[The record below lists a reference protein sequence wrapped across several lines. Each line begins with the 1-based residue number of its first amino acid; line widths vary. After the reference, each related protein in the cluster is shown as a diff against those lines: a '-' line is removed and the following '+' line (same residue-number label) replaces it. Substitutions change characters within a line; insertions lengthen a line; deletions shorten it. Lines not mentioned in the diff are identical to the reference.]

1 MPNHDNAY
9 KNFFS
14 HPQTIQ
20 DLLRGFVGEDW
31 VDLLD
36 FETLEKVNGSY
47 VTDDL
52 RDKEDDLIW
61 RIHMKNGKGTTA
73 KDAKD
78 DWIYVYLLLEFQS
91 RVDKFMAVRI
101 MTYIGLLYQDLIK
114 SKKIKGKAKK
124 LPPVF
129 PLVLYN
135 GLKPWKAE
143 REVENV
149 IEPVP
154 KSLAAYRP
162 SLRYFLLDEGTVDE
176 ERLNQ
181 EGNAVARLIEIE
193 KTTDP
198 AKLPPLLKKL
208 LKEFNA
214 PHNTELRRGF
224 VVWIN
229 RIVLKRFEPFDNLP
243 EMDDLPEMEEM
254 IGERIDIWKRE
265 LKRQYKLEGL
275 QEGRE
280 EGREKGREEGRIEGI
295 QLGEK
300 RGIQLG
306 ERKGKLEGQIQLL
319 LRFLMRRFGVL
330 PPAVV
335 TQIHAGSLEQV
346 EQWFDASMDAPH
358 LGAVFVL
365 H

>member
-1 MPNHDNAY
+1 MPAHDNAY

-14 HPQTIQ
+14 HPQTVQ

-31 VDLLD
+31 VELLD
-36 FETLEKVNGSY
+36 FDTLEKVNGSY

-61 RIHMKNGKGTTA
+61 RIRMKGNEHGKDT
-73 KDAKD
+73 

-91 RVDKFMAVRI
+91 RVDKFMAVRV

-135 GLKPWKAE
+135 GLKPWRAE
-143 REVENV
+143 REVENL
-149 IEPVP
+149 IEAVP

-162 SLRYFLLDEGTVDE
+162 SLRYFLLDEGAVGE
-176 ERLNQ
+176 EKLNQ

-198 AKLPPLLKKL
+198 VKLPPLLKKL

-265 LKRQYKLEGL
+265 LARQYKLEG
-275 QEGRE
+275 RE
-280 EGREKGREEGRIEGI
+280 E
-295 QLGEK
+295 
-300 RGIQLG
+300 GIQLG
-306 ERKGKLEGQIQLL
+306 ERKGKLEGRLEGQMQLL

-335 TQIHAGSLEQV
+335 TQIQAGSLEQI
-346 EQWFDASMDAPH
+346 EQWFDASMDAPN
-358 LGAVFVL
+358 LGAVFAL
-365 H
+365 N

>member
-1 MPNHDNAY
+1 MPAHDNAY

-14 HPQTIQ
+14 HPQTVQ

-31 VDLLD
+31 VELLD
-36 FETLEKVNGSY
+36 FDTLEKVNGSY

-61 RIHMKNGKGTTA
+61 RIRMKNEKGETGKD
-73 KDAKD
+73 KRED

-91 RVDKFMAVRI
+91 RVDKFMAVRV

-114 SKKIKGKAKK
+114 SKKIKGQGKGKGKNQK

-135 GLKPWKAE
+135 GLKPWRAE
-143 REVENV
+143 REVENL
-149 IEPVP
+149 IEAVP

-162 SLRYFLLDEGTVDE
+162 SLRYFLLDEGAVGE
-176 ERLNQ
+176 EKLNQ

-198 AKLPPLLKKL
+198 VKLPPLLKKL

-265 LKRQYKLEGL
+265 LKREAKR
-275 QEGRE
+275 EGRE
-280 EGREKGREEGRIEGI
+280 EGKLE
-295 QLGEK
+295 
-300 RGIQLG
+300 
-306 ERKGKLEGQIQLL
+306 GKLEGQMQLL
-319 LRFLMRRFGVL
+319 LRFLMRRFGML
-330 PPAVV
+330 PPVV
-335 TQIHAGSLEQV
+335 MTQIQAGTLEQI
-346 EQWFDASMDAPH
+346 EQWFDASMDAPN
-358 LGAVFVL
+358 LNAVFAL
-365 H
+365 N

>member
-1 MPNHDNAY
+1 MPHHDNAY

-14 HPQTIQ
+14 HPQTVQ

-31 VDLLD
+31 VELLD
-36 FETLEKVNGSY
+36 FDTLEKVNGSY

-61 RIHMKNGKGTTA
+61 RIRMKNGKGATT
-73 KDAKD
+73 KD

-114 SKKIKGKAKK
+114 SKKIKGQGKGSKGRKPK

-143 REVENV
+143 REVENL

-162 SLRYFLLDEGTVDE
+162 SLRYFLLDEGAVKE
-176 ERLNQ
+176 ESLNQ

-198 AKLPPLLKKL
+198 TKLPPLLKKL

-243 EMDDLPEMEEM
+243 ELDDLPEIEEM

-265 LKRQYKLEGL
+265 LEREYKLKGMLEGKL
-275 QEGRE
+275 E
-280 EGREKGREEGRIEGI
+280 
-295 QLGEK
+295 
-300 RGIQLG
+300 
-306 ERKGKLEGQIQLL
+306 GKLEGQIQLL
-319 LRFLMRRFGVL
+319 VRFLMRRFGAL

-335 TQIHAGSLEQV
+335 TKIHTGTLEQI
-346 EQWFDASMDAPH
+346 EQWFDASMDAPN
-358 LGAVFVL
+358 LGSVFAL
-365 H
+365 SKTTP

>member
-1 MPNHDNAY
+1 MTVPHDNAY

-14 HPQTIQ
+14 HPQTVQ

-31 VDLLD
+31 VALLD
-36 FETLEKVNGSY
+36 FDTLEKVNGSY

-61 RIHMKNGKGTTA
+61 RIRMKGNEHGKDT
-73 KDAKD
+73 

-91 RVDKFMAVRI
+91 RVDKFMAVRV

-135 GLKPWKAE
+135 GLKPWRAE
-143 REVENV
+143 REVENL
-149 IEPVP
+149 IEAVP

-162 SLRYFLLDEGTVDE
+162 SLRYFLLDEGAVGE
-176 ERLNQ
+176 EKLNQ

-198 AKLPPLLKKL
+198 VKLPPLLKKL

-265 LKRQYKLEGL
+265 LARQYKLEG
-275 QEGRE
+275 RE
-280 EGREKGREEGRIEGI
+280 E
-295 QLGEK
+295 
-300 RGIQLG
+300 GIQLG
-306 ERKGKLEGQIQLL
+306 ERKGKLEGRLEGQMQLL

-335 TQIHAGSLEQV
+335 TQIQAGSLEQI
-346 EQWFDASMDAPH
+346 EQWFDASMDAPN
-358 LGAVFVL
+358 LNAVFAL

>member
-1 MPNHDNAY
+1 MPAHDNAY

-14 HPQTIQ
+14 HPQTVQ
-20 DLLRGFVGEDW
+20 DLLWGFVGEDW
-31 VDLLD
+31 VELLD
-36 FETLEKVNGSY
+36 FDTLEKVNGSY

-61 RIHMKNGKGTTA
+61 RIRMKGNEHGKDT
-73 KDAKD
+73 

-135 GLKPWKAE
+135 GLKPWRAE
-143 REVENV
+143 REVENL
-149 IEPVP
+149 IEAVP

-162 SLRYFLLDEGTVDE
+162 SLRYFLLDEGAVGE
-176 ERLNQ
+176 EKLNQ

-198 AKLPPLLKKL
+198 VKLPPLLKKL

-243 EMDDLPEMEEM
+243 EMDDL
-254 IGERIDIWKRE
+254 
-265 LKRQYKLEGL
+265 
-275 QEGRE
+275 
-280 EGREKGREEGRIEGI
+280 
-295 QLGEK
+295 
-300 RGIQLG
+300 
-306 ERKGKLEGQIQLL
+306 
-319 LRFLMRRFGVL
+319 
-330 PPAVV
+330 
-335 TQIHAGSLEQV
+335 
-346 EQWFDASMDAPH
+346 
-358 LGAVFVL
+358 
-365 H
+365 

>member
-1 MPNHDNAY
+1 MPAHDNAY

-14 HPQTIQ
+14 HPQTVQ

-31 VDLLD
+31 VELLD
-36 FETLEKVNGSY
+36 FDTLEKVNGSY

-61 RIHMKNGKGTTA
+61 RIRMKGNEHGKDT
-73 KDAKD
+73 

-91 RVDKFMAVRI
+91 RVDKFMAVRV

-114 SKKIKGKAKK
+114 SKKIKGQGKGKGKNQK

-135 GLKPWKAE
+135 GLKPWRAE
-143 REVENV
+143 REVENL
-149 IEPVP
+149 IEAVP

-162 SLRYFLLDEGTVDE
+162 SLRYFLLDEGAVGE
-176 ERLNQ
+176 EKLNQ

-198 AKLPPLLKKL
+198 VKLPPLLKKL

-265 LKRQYKLEGL
+265 LARQYKLEG
-275 QEGRE
+275 RE
-280 EGREKGREEGRIEGI
+280 E
-295 QLGEK
+295 
-300 RGIQLG
+300 GIQLG
-306 ERKGKLEGQIQLL
+306 ERKGKLEGRLEGQMQLL

-335 TQIHAGSLEQV
+335 TQIQAGSLEQI
-346 EQWFDASMDAPH
+346 EQWFDASMDAPN
-358 LGAVFVL
+358 LGAVFAL
-365 H
+365 N